1 MVNGQWTSARGL
13 SDGPPLPGP
22 DEGTDAELLGRFAHC
37 RDEAAFAA
45 LVRRHGPMVWGVC
58 RRVLNDW
65 HRAEDAFQ
73 VTFLVLARKA
83 GSLSRP
89 GLLGNWLYGVA
100 YRTAVKARGRAARQ
114 GEQERQAVT
123 MASTGPADAAAR
135 RELREVLDDELSRL
149 PEKYRAPLVLCYLE
163 GRTNE
168 EAARLLG
175 WPVGSMSW
183 RLTRARRFLRARL
196 AGYGFAFDLRFC
208 SRLLAQHEFPA
219 EALPDELA
227 EATARA
233 AAGFVAGPGEAAV
246 SPENAAL
253 TREVLRALEERP
265 PRWRRALAWAA
276 GLLGLRRE
284 GARP

>member
-1 MVNGQWTSARGL
+1 MVNGQWISARGI
-13 SDGPPLPGP
+13 SGRQALPDP
-22 DEGTDAELLGRFAHC
+22 DEGGDAELLGRFAHSQ
-37 RDEAAFAA
+37 DEAAFAA
-45 LVRRHGPMVWGVC
+45 LVRRHGPMVWGVV

-114 GEQERQAVT
+114 GGQERRAVT
-123 MASTGPADAAAR
+123 MVSTGPADEAAR
-135 RELREVLDDELSRL
+135 RELREVLDEELSRL

-183 RLTRARRFLRARL
+183 RLTRARQALRARL

-208 SRLLAQHEFPA
+208 GRLLAQHDLPA
-219 EALPDELA
+219 EAFPDGLA
-227 EATARA
+227 EATARV
-233 AAGFVAGPGEAAV
+233 AAGFVAGPGEEAV
-246 SPENAAL
+246 SAENAAL
-253 TREVLRALEERP
+253 TREVLHALEGRP
-265 PRWRRALAWAA
+265 PRWRRALARVT

-284 GARP
+284 GGRP